1 MKAKRTRTST
11 DTDDTDAW
19 LAELHEENDILE
31 PDGILRPGGGLTQP
45 PASLTRPYVG
55 LGQADGPAAP
65 DGPPAY
71 GQQAPKV
78 IPGQALHPGAGPW
91 PIPARPDELQGPASG
106 QFRGIPADPFVPRG
120 SSGQVTQ
127 RAVIGDELRRPV
139 LWCQMGSCVTRFAD
153 PGARGE
159 ADNRARAIDA
169 GWREDAFARFACPAC
184 LQTSPEFRVKYP
196 VVAWDKK
203 RAIAMATLMTAA
215 IQHYRHSDPADD
227 TGWIPAIPP
236 GSIPRQRSHP
246 PGIPAESTGHRQ

>member
-1 MKAKRTRTST
+1 MKAKLTRTNA
-11 DTDDTDAW
+11 DPDDTDAW
-19 LAELHEENDILE
+19 LAELHEQNDILE
-31 PDGILRPGGGLTQP
+31 PDGILQPSSGGTQP

-55 LGQADGPAAP
+55 LGLADGPAAP
-65 DGPPAY
+65 GGPSAH
-71 GQQAPKV
+71 GQQAPRV
-78 IPGQALHPGAGPW
+78 IPGHALHSGAGTW
-91 PIPARPDELQGPASG
+91 QIPAPPDGLQDPPSG
-106 QFRGIPADPFVPRG
+106 HSRSIPPDPSVPRG
-120 SSGQVTQ
+120 RAGEAAQ

-153 PGARGE
+153 PGALGE
-159 ADNRARAIDA
+159 ADNRARAIEA

-203 RAIAMATLMTAA
+203 HAIAMATLMTAA

-236 GSIPRQRSHP
+236 ASIPRQRSHP
-246 PGIPAESTGHRQ
+246 AGIAVERAGHRQ